1 MQSQLDA
8 NYRDVRETA
17 FPWAAQTV
25 ASAVGV
31 VG

>member
-25 ASAVGV
+25 AVGV